1 MTAWTT
7 KISSQELAA
16 QFLLPN
22 WDKGVHWAPQQ
33 WPYAGYIFHQSDLE
47 NVAATRTMLAAI
59 YDSYRRANQPPPL
72 LMVTEE
78 GGVVHRFPGIAP
90 PPSALLTS
98 SLGARTAYDVGRRIG
113 QLLAMQG
120 FNWNLAP
127 VMDVYVPGNQV
138 IGSRAFS
145 DEAQQVAMIGKAW
158 IRGHQ
163 AAGVPVTVKHF
174 PGHGHALDDSHRGL
188 SQGKIEM
195 VWEHDLLPFHAVL
208 SEAPAV
214 MTAHVQFSEFDQHP
228 ATVSIKW
235 ITGILRQRLHYKGI
249 VVTDALAMGAIRA
262 LYTPEDA
269 AVRALQA
276 GADLIDC
283 GGHADLAASVR
294 EAVAWAIDHHILPS
308 HILTTAQ
315 RRVRRWRQLI
325 RSPDLWPA
333 VDELPELEKEFRQWV
348 FRGSSVVRGNPRD
361 FSIAL
366 PQIWIAAKRPTQI
379 REGRIPHKPV
389 LYQPLNTPKLLE
401 TLDQIS
407 SHAVIVYTDNLW
419 QSKKTAEIVKRFC
432 QHRKVLHVAVTDPLD
447 AELLPEASATIAVRG
462 NPFYAV
468 DVVRSLLRT

>member
-7 KISSQELAA
+7 KRSAQELAA

-22 WDKGVHWAPQQ
+22 WDKGVHWDPQQ
-33 WPYAGYIFHQSDLE
+33 WPYAGYIFHHRDLE
-47 NVAATRTMLAAI
+47 NVAATRSMLAAI

-90 PPSALLTS
+90 PPSPLSTGQ
-98 SLGARTAYDVGRRIG
+98 LGARTAYDVGHLIG

-127 VMDVYVPGNQV
+127 VMDLYVSGNQV

-145 DEAQQVAMIGKAW
+145 DDAHQVAMIGKAW
-158 IRGHQ
+158 MMGHQ
-163 AAGVPVTVKHF
+163 AAGVPVTIKHF
-174 PGHGHALDDSHRGL
+174 PGHGHALEDSHRGL
-188 SQGKIEM
+188 SQGTIEM
-195 VWEHDLLPFHAVL
+195 VWEQDLLPFQEVL

-214 MTAHVQFSEFDQHP
+214 MTAHVQFSEFDYHP
-228 ATVSIKW
+228 ATVSSKW
-235 ITGILRQRLHYKGI
+235 ITGVLRQRFRYRGI
-249 VVTDALAMGAIRA
+249 VITDALAMGAIRTFS
-262 LYTPEDA
+262 TPEDA

-283 GGHADLAASVR
+283 GGHADLATSVCD
-294 EAVAWAIDHHILPS
+294 AVAWAIEHHRLPR

-325 RSPDLWPA
+325 RSPDCWPA
-333 VDELPELEKEFRQWV
+333 VDGVAEIEKQFQQWV

-379 REGRIPHKPV
+379 REGRLAHKPV
-389 LYQPLNTPKLLE
+389 LYHPMNTPRLGK
-401 TLDQIS
+401 TLDQIA
-407 SHAVIVYTDNLW
+407 SHAAIVYTDNLW
-419 QSKKTAEIVKRFC
+419 QSKKAVAIVKRFC
-432 QHRKVLHVAVTDPLD
+432 QHRNVLHVAVTDPWD
-447 AELLPEASATIAVRG
+447 AELLSEASTTVVVRG

-468 DVVRSLLRT
+468 DVVHSLLRT